1 LLSGLLVFV
10 GRSFGFLTC
19 GSCGFGGLFF
29 GSGSCSVGGGFL
41 SFDGC
46 GFSVLPFDG
55 CGVGCALAVEDVF
68 DFGLLSFGL
77 LSFRSRR
84 FAVLLPLRGL
94 TFCCLGFV
102 SLSLLSIR
110 GLLLLSIRGLLLLSI
125 RGLLLL
131 SIRGLLLLSIRG
143 LLLLNLRCLSLLSFG
158 GVVLLCLSGLTL
170 LCFSSLTLLCFS
182 RLAFLC
188 FGGLSFGCLT
198 LLILLVLSSSKI
210 QPVARDAA
218 AGTTKSQPSNRQLT
232 TLGKRCTCSN
242 RTLRYKSIY
251 VHCLA
256 EDCGR
261 ATYRPPAIWQLHCRH
276 IRDGQ
281 KGDNSFGSETH
292 DGKVY
297 EDRLPSRLSD
307 YKNK

>member
-10 GRSFGFLTC
+10 GRSFDFLTC
-19 GSCGFGGLFF
+19 GSCGLGSLFF

-77 LSFRSRR
+77 LSFGLLSFGLLSFGLLSFGLLSFGLLSFRSRR

-110 GLLLLSIRGLLLLSI
+110 GLLLL
-125 RGLLLL
+125 
-131 SIRGLLLLSIRG
+131 
-143 LLLLNLRCLSLLSFG
+143 NLRCLSLLSFG
-158 GVVLLCLSGLTL
+158 GVVLLCLSGLTF

-261 ATYRPPAIWQLHCRH
+261 ATYRPPATWQLHCRH
-276 IRDGQ
+276 IRDSQ